1 VRLEST
7 LKVFRTNEVDNLIQD
22 KKGTTMPRT
31 NARDVVLGL
40 IRKAP
45 KGIWKG
51 KTKLFKAF
59 YFAHLY
65 YAKNYPGILTN
76 WPIARMPE
84 GPGIDNASKLFDALV
99 QERYLKVERVEE
111 GPYPEFCYRITEKGR
126 KSLIP
131 PKEAQEAID
140 LAASFTL
147 PKTAAELSQI
157 THEHSRSWNSGSNGQ
172 RLDIYIDLI
181 PDDEFEKGKA
191 EIAELADK
199 LSAILKKRKSRPVK
213 AS

>member
-1 VRLEST
+1 
-7 LKVFRTNEVDNLIQD
+7 
-22 KKGTTMPRT
+22 MPRT

-65 YAKNYPGILTN
+65 YARSYPGILTD

-84 GPGIDNASKLFDALV
+84 GPGIHNASELFEALV
-99 QERYLKVERVEE
+99 QEGYLIVEGIED

-126 KSLIP
+126 KSLIL
-131 PKEAQEAID
+131 PKDAQEAID
-140 LAASFTL
+140 LA
-147 PKTAAELSQI
+147 
-157 THEHSRSWNSGSNGQ
+157 
-172 RLDIYIDLI
+172 
-181 PDDEFEKGKA
+181 
-191 EIAELADK
+191 
-199 LSAILKKRKSRPVK
+199 
-213 AS
+213 